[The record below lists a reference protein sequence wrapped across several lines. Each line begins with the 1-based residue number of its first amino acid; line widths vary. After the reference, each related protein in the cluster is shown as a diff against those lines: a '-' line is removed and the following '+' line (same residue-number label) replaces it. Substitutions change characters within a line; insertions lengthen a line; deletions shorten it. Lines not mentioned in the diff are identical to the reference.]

1 MATARAGRNAA
12 IYIDMSSAGTG
23 TAAPVTMKNTWTID
37 QSSDRYDAT
46 AFGDTNMVSVAG
58 VPGAS
63 GTFAGFWDADDTTI
77 TNLIGSSVAR
87 KMYVYFDRLNNP
99 TKYFFTT
106 AFFDLS
112 FETGVDGVG
121 QISANWQAASVATW
135 A

>member
-12 IYIDMSSAGTG
+12 IYIDMGAAGTG
-23 TAAPVTMKNTWTID
+23 NAAPVTMKNRWTID
-37 QSSDRYDAT
+37 QSTDRYDAT
-46 AFGDTNMVSVAG
+46 AFGDANKISVAG

-77 TNLIGSSVAR
+77 VNLIGSSVAR

-106 AFFDLS
+106 AFFDVS

-121 QISANWQAASVATW
+121 QITANWEAASVATW
-135 A
+135 V